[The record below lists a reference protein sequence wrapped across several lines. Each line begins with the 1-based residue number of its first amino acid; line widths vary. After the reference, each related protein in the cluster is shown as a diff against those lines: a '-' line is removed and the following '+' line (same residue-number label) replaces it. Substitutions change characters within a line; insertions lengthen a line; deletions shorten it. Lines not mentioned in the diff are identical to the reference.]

1 MTQTCSST
9 RSTRAGNARTA
20 LALAV
25 VALGTFAAIILAELY
40 APALVG
46 LGAIGLIVVGFPVAA
61 LLAKSRT

>member
-1 MTQTCSST
+1 M
-9 RSTRAGNARTA
+9 
-20 LALAV
+20 AV